1 MLNQTPPC
9 DLRGGVM
16 GSFFRIFFFCIYFG
30 LGTKSFVFQAFP
42 LLWTFPH
49 ILIPQIHSAIYLQE
63 FADICESLYDAII
76 IIPFTE
82 MMMIILSLESLA
94 LNRSITIAASSCRV
108 VIFPRRCMSGYGVG
122 FRGCLW
128 VWCSYGVN
136 FQLKHKS
143 SAGIN
148 ATEI

>member
-1 MLNQTPPC
+1 
-9 DLRGGVM
+9 M
-16 GSFFRIFFFCIYFG
+16 GSFFRIFFFAYI
-30 LGTKSFVFQAFP
+30 LVWEQKVLSFKLFHSCEHFLTYLYLKYTQQSTSRN
-42 LLWTFPH
+42 LLTFVNPY
-49 ILIPQIHSAIYLQE
+49 I
-63 FADICESLYDAII
+63 DAII

-128 VWCSYGVN
+128 V
-136 FQLKHKS
+136 
-143 SAGIN
+143 
-148 ATEI
+148 